1 MNSSDKKTQ
10 ANPTEDN
17 AKADA
22 TAKTDTGTN
31 LGRWQFTSLNLQSA
45 LNRWD
50 QSAQHENTL
59 PADEKQLQDV
69 QNLLKELKNKL
80 QEFE

>member
-1 MNSSDKKTQ
+1 MNSSDKKKHS
-10 ANPTEDN
+10 NSTEDT
-17 AKADA
+17 ADKAA
-22 TAKTDTGTN
+22 EKTDAGTN